1 MEKLNIIIPCYNEEK
16 VLENFYEKLEE
27 VVSLKLT
34 DYRVTMLFVNDGSTD
49 KTQDIIYNLAVE
61 DSMVKFVKLS
71 RNFGKEAAI
80 LAGLRFSANADYV
93 CIIDAD
99 LQHSPKMIPKML
111 KAVAKE
117 GFDIAAAKRT
127 NRKGEGLFKSKMAE
141 SFYKLI
147 NKVSDVKID
156 NGAQDFRVMNQK
168 VVNAIL
174 CMPEYN
180 RFSKGIFSWVGYNT
194 KWFPHENEERAAGD
208 TKWSFWKLLGYAIDG
223 IISFSAAPLRIS
235 FFAGLTASI
244 AGFIYAL
251 YMIVSTL
258 LHGGMIPGYPSIICA
273 ILVMSGLILI
283 SLGIV
288 GEYIA
293 KIFLEVKNRP
303 NYVIDETNLIF
314 TYKEVKELAEK
325 PSVHPDSE

>member
-1 MEKLNIIIPCYNEEK
+1 
-16 VLENFYEKLEE
+16 
-27 VVSLKLT
+27 
-34 DYRVTMLFVNDGSTD
+34 
-49 KTQDIIYNLAVE
+49 
-61 DSMVKFVKLS
+61 
-71 RNFGKEAAI
+71 
-80 LAGLRFSANADYV
+80 
-93 CIIDAD
+93 
-99 LQHSPKMIPKML
+99 
-111 KAVAKE
+111 
-117 GFDIAAAKRT
+117 
-127 NRKGEGLFKSKMAE
+127 
-141 SFYKLI
+141 
-147 NKVSDVKID
+147 
-156 NGAQDFRVMNQK
+156 
-168 VVNAIL
+168 
-174 CMPEYN
+174 MPEYN

-235 FFAGLTASI
+235 FFAGLTASV

-251 YMIVSTL
+251 YMIISTL
-258 LHGGMIPGYPSIICA
+258 LNGGIIPGYPSIICA